1 MDLTTQLSDAQI
13 AFLDELIN
21 FILEDWR
28 IDKQDYGFYKSRIE
42 KWQKQ
47 GYYDDAMLYFWYYEP
62 IEGLNSKQ
70 ADNIYAFI
78 KVINGLGFSYPST
91 EQALTANTF
100 KYIKRIKVSKS
111 IEEKTEAILIFWQSI
126 DYGEAVNVSD
136 FYRKFNL
143 MRDKNQIIEDDDW
156 NKFDKDGFEK
166 SYQYILTQC
175 KLWEA
180 QYPKGILS
188 IYEQLIYKGETVE
201 SQVSAIEYQSE
212 TEILI
217 EPQYDENILE
227 RSKKTSKLKKLFN
240 WIKRFQ

>member
-1 MDLTTQLSDAQI
+1 MELRTDISDTQI
-13 AFLDELIN
+13 AFLDELVNLVI
-21 FILEDWR
+21 ECWR

-70 ADNIYAFI
+70 VDNFYAFI
-78 KVINGLGFSYPST
+78 KVINRLGFLYPSI

-100 KYIKRIKVSKS
+100 RHIKRLKVSKT
-111 IEEKTEAILIFWQSI
+111 IEERTEAILSLWQGI
-126 DYGEAVNVSD
+126 DDGEAVNVSD

-143 MRDKNQIIEDDDW
+143 MRDKNQIIQDDDW

-212 TEILI
+212 TELV
-217 EPQYDENILE
+217 EEKQYDKNISE
-227 RSKKTSKLKKLFN
+227 SKKTSKLRKLFD
-240 WIKRFQ
+240 WIKHF

>member
-21 FILEDWR
+21 FVLEDWR

-70 ADNIYAFI
+70 VDNFYAFI
-78 KVINGLGFSYPST
+78 KVINRLGFLYPSI

-100 KYIKRIKVSKS
+100 RHIKRLKVSKT
-111 IEEKTEAILIFWQSI
+111 IEERTEAILSFWQGI
-126 DYGEAVNVSD
+126 DDGEAVNVSD

-143 MRDKNQIIEDDDW
+143 MRDKNQIIQDDDW

-212 TEILI
+212 TELV
-217 EPQYDENILE
+217 EEKQYDKNISE
-227 RSKKTSKLKKLFN
+227 SKKTSKLRKLFD
-240 WIKRFQ
+240 WIKHF